1 MLNLSLETIMP
12 PNFDVVPPEIT
23 NNPKYY
29 PYFKDCI
36 CAIDG
41 THISAIVR
49 RLEETRYRNRKGM
62 ITQNVM
68 CACSFDM
75 RFTFVYAVD
84 REYRSNPINVSTI
97 IEGKYYVVDS
107 GYANQLGYLVPFR
120 GQRYHLQEYGEGRP
134 GPRTAKELFNHK
146 HSSLRN
152 VIERT
157 FGVLKNRFHILK
169 SMKAYDIEDQSI
181 IVVACCGI
189 HNYIKEQTIQDQL
202 FNELG
207 SEQQIDDPMNPDI
220 PAYHA
225 SASDVSQRLSA
236 RQMSIVR
243 LNIANQ
249 LAISR
254 RMSTI
259 SLNRS

>member
-1 MLNLSLETIMP
+1 
-12 PNFDVVPPEIT
+12 
-23 NNPKYY
+23 
-29 PYFKDCI
+29 
-36 CAIDG
+36 
-41 THISAIVR
+41 
-49 RLEETRYRNRKGM
+49 M
-62 ITQNVM
+62 ITQNIM

-75 RFTFVYAVD
+75 RFTFVYAGWEGSAHDARVLD
-84 REYRSNPINVSTI
+84 AARTNDNLGFPHPPS
-97 IEGKYYVVDS
+97 GKYYIVDS
-107 GYANQLGYLVPFR
+107 GYASQLGYLVPFR
-120 GQRYHLQEYGEGRP
+120 GQRYPLQDYGEGRP
-134 GPRTAKELFNHK
+134 GPRTAKELFNHR

-169 SMKAYDIEDQSI
+169 SMKAYDIEDQSR
-181 IVVACCGI
+181 IVVACCGL
-189 HNYIKEQTIQDQL
+189 HNYIKEQAIQDQL

-207 SEQQIDDPMNPDI
+207 SEQQIDDPMNPDT

-236 RQMSIVR
+236 RQMSIMR